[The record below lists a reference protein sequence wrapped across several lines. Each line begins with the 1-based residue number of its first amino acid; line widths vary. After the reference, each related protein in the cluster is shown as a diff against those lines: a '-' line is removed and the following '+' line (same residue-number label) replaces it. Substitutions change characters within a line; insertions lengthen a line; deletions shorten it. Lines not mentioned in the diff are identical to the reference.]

1 MNITDKKTAQEL
13 IDGVGGLCS
22 ADDLDKIFKDISE
35 YTKQDFIDGTEPYEY
50 CCLFRSDQFAFEQQK
65 NKVNDIA
72 KQVGIKNFP
81 TLLNLYCKK
90 HGVDVEIANF
100 TNFPDQPLT
109 LCCGNYVCDFAG
121 IRSDDD
127 MIVCPHPI
135 MPVERLCN
143 IDTGIE
149 KMKIAFSRGK
159 GWRTIVVDRRTIA
172 SAQKIVELTDNG
184 IAVTSESAK
193 ALVKYFAKMEQ
204 LNSNDLLTQK
214 DCVTRLGWI
223 ERGDELNFSPYVED
237 VTFDG
242 EAEYRKHYDA
252 VKLSGDFEKWYRFIN
267 TNIRKNNVT
276 ARIVFAASLASILV
290 KPLGCNCFWI
300 HLWGETECAKTVLAM
315 VAGSIWGNPEIGAYL
330 MTFNSTVV
338 GMEKTAAFYN
348 NLPYILDELQIIND
362 KKDLDNLIYMLTEGS
377 GRSRGNKNGG
387 LEAVPKW
394 KNVTITTGERPIITA
409 GSQGGAVNRVLE
421 IECKQMFFK
430 EPREAA
436 NLVKSNY
443 GFLGKLIAGELA
455 KNGFDAVERSFA
467 AFQRELIEKYGI
479 MQKQAQA
486 AALILA
492 ADELIGGVFHEEDNL
507 TPAEIAEFLKTKDDV
522 SANPRGYEYVCE
534 YIAES
539 QNKFIADPDRPG
551 ELWGKLT
558 DNSVYII
565 KKRFVQICEE
575 GGYNSQSLLSW
586 LKDKQLI
593 EIKSGKNTVMQRIGG
608 VNTRCVHLSL
618 SEPDDEKRT
627 PKF

>member
-1 MNITDKKTAQEL
+1 MY
-13 IDGVGGLCS
+13 
-22 ADDLDKIFKDISE
+22 KDISE

-50 CCLFRSDQFAFEQQK
+50 CCLFIDDSFAFEQQK

-72 KQVGIKNFP
+72 KKVGVKNLP
-81 TLLNLYCKK
+81 TMLNLYCKK
-90 HGVDVEIANF
+90 HDMNIEVSNF

-121 IRSDDD
+121 IRSDDNV
-127 MIVCPHPI
+127 IVCPHPI
-135 MPVERLCN
+135 MPVERLSN

-159 GWRTIVVDRRTIA
+159 GWRTIVVDRKIIA
-172 SAQKIVELTDNG
+172 SAQKIVDLTDNG

-204 LNSNDLLTQK
+204 LNSNDLLPQN
-214 DCVTRLGWI
+214 DCVTWLGWI
-223 ERGDELNFSPYVED
+223 ERSEELQFSPYVDE

-242 EAEYRKHYDA
+242 EAEYRKHYEA
-252 VKLSGDFEKWYRFIN
+252 VKLKGDFEKWYKFIN
-267 TNIRKNNVT
+267 ENIRRNNAT

-290 KPLGCNCFWI
+290 KPLGFNCFWI

-315 VAGSIWGNPEIGAYL
+315 AAGSIWGNPEIGSFL
-330 MTFNSTVV
+330 MTFNSTIV

-362 KKDLDNLIYMLTEGS
+362 KKDFDNLIYMLTEGS

-387 LEAVPKW
+387 LEAVPRW
-394 KNVTITTGERPIITA
+394 KNVTITTGERPLLTA

-421 IECKQMFFK
+421 IECKEKFFK

-443 GFLGKLIAGELA
+443 GFLGKLVVSDLI
-455 KNGFDAVERSFA
+455 KNGFEVAERSYT
-467 AFQRELIEKYGI
+467 AFQRELVDKYGI

-486 AALILA
+486 AALVLT
-492 ADELIGGVFHEEDNL
+492 ADEIMGRVLFDEKDNL
-507 TPAEIAEFLKTKDDV
+507 TCDEIAEFLKTKDDV
-522 SANPRGYEYVCE
+522 SANPRAYEYVCE
-534 YIAES
+534 YIAEN
-539 QNKFIADPDRPG
+539 QNKFISDPDHPG
-551 ELWGKLT
+551 ELWGKLMT
-558 DNSVYII
+558 DSVYII
-565 KKRFVQICEE
+565 KKRFTQICEE
-575 GGYNSQSLLSW
+575 GGYNAQSLISW
-586 LKDKQLI
+586 LRDKGTI
-593 EIKSGKNTVMQRIGG
+593 ECRNGKNTVMQRIGG
-608 VNTRCVHLSL
+608 VNTRCIHLSL
-618 SEPDDEKRT
+618 NTADGDERT